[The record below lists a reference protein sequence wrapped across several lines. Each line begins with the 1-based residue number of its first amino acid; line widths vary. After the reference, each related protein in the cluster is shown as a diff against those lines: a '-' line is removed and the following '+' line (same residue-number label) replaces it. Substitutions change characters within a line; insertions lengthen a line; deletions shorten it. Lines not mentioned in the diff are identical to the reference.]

1 MTPKLSLKNKEH
13 QKSDFLTGFNF
24 WRFKSNPCVITFLS
38 NSKTAYYWVPWD
50 SNDVE
55 AFPSVVLIS
64 YARSQRKNHL
74 IKIFTKILILMP
86 KLLEHWPPVDISNQK
101 CSVISIGFVFRS
113 TLILLKYLLL
123 KTRDQ
128 GHRNV
133 FYLGEDRSFR
143 IWPSIFLKPS
153 YLPMQFNVMCVMGL
167 KNDKLQKQ

>member
-86 KLLEHWPPVDISNQK
+86 KLLEHWLPVDISNQK

-113 TLILLKYLLL
+113 TLILLKYVSTFENQILGPPERIL
-123 KTRDQ
+123 TWWWQ
-128 GHRNV
+128 V
-133 FYLGEDRSFR
+133 FPNLTVYFP
-143 IWPSIFLKPS
+143 WTT
-153 YLPMQFNVMCVMGL
+153 LPPLAV
-167 KNDKLQKQ
+167 